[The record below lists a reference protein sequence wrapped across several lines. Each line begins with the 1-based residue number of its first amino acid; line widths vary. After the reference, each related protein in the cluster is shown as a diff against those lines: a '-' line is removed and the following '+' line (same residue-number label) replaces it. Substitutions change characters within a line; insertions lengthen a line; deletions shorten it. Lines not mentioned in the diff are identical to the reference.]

1 MVKKDT
7 CCRKVWCFL
16 SACKSTEEKVLILN
30 LNIEDYSYAVLFQTN
45 KVCINWAYSGKSIW
59 QINWI
64 HAQTNKLLTFT
75 RHACTVPFLLI
86 HNHYK
91 YGLFT
96 IQSISY
102 LENHYLFIPVSFIW
116 KIFSAVGTHKS
127 VLHTGKSVINPIC
140 FAFNVESYISCT
152 P

>member
-1 MVKKDT
+1 MFPLCLQINRTEGLNSKLKHWRLQL
-7 CCRKVWCFL
+7 CCFSL
-16 SACKSTEEKVLILN
+16 SL
-30 LNIEDYSYAVLFQTN
+30 
-45 KVCINWAYSGKSIW
+45 CINWAYSAKSIW

-75 RHACTVPFLLI
+75 QHACTVPFLLI

-96 IQSISY
+96 VQSISY

-116 KIFSAVGTHKS
+116 KIFSAVGTHKF
-127 VLHTGKSVINPIC
+127 VLHTGKSVINSIC